1 MGSWVLALGVGWGLG
16 LKSRTSSL
24 FFICALYHQGHE
36 IYEFDELCYSKMS
49 SSANTSRRRGI
60 LAILLHISKM
70 VWHEHINKSISFHMQ
85 IRLLNSCL
93 PF

>member
-1 MGSWVLALGVGWGLG
+1 MLYSSVSKVTYPSKVYPHCTNHSWKDINLAYIKHLH
-16 LKSRTSSL
+16 
-24 FFICALYHQGHE
+24 FMYM
-36 IYEFDELCYSKMS
+36 YSKMS

-60 LAILLHISKM
+60 LSLLLRISKM

-85 IRLLNSCL
+85 IRFLNSRL